1 MVADIK
7 IKDTSIE
14 VQRFF
19 KKFQRDM
26 PGIIKESL
34 ARASAFGSLK
44 IQERTLKGK
53 DADGN
58 RFRPYSR
65 RTIESR
71 QEKGRQ
77 TSFVDLFDSGKM
89 LGAITFISTASK
101 GQIFFRR
108 QAENRKAFFH
118 DTGTGKL
125 PRRPFFAIGRK
136 EEDKIKKIFFDN
148 IARRTAR
155 PWAKEKILQVI

>member
-1 MVADIK
+1 MLHNRQGQCQSNCCPPRTALFSESNVENSGNNQK
-7 IKDTSIE
+7 WFG
-14 VQRFF
+14 FF
-19 KKFQRDM
+19 
-26 PGIIKESL
+26 PGVVY
-34 ARASAFGSLK
+34 
-44 IQERTLKGK
+44 
-53 DADGN
+53 D
-58 RFRPYSR
+58 SR

-148 IARRTAR
+148 IAKRTAR
-155 PWAKEKILQVI
+155 P